1 MRSEAQRQMHAQG
14 LIPASGPMGIHI
26 SVGTQAAINK
36 AFQEW
41 KERRG
46 IDDGDYYNRR
56 TAAAA
61 AKPAEAKPEPVQ
73 EAPKPPKPPK
83 APKPSKAAPAPK
95 VALTAEERKAQQK
108 KTRLAWRERNRERI
122 REQARLFAQKWRE
135 SLTPEQRKEV
145 SAKVMAYAK
154 AAKQRA
160 IDAAKTQ

>member
-1 MRSEAQRQMHAQG
+1 MRSWHQRRLDRNG
-14 LIPASGPMGIHI
+14 FFPDSGPAGINI

-36 AFQEW
+36 AFREW

-56 TAAAA
+56 AAAA
-61 AKPAEAKPEPVQ
+61 TAKPAEAKPEPVQ
-73 EAPKPPKPPK
+73 EALKPPK
-83 APKPSKAAPAPK
+83 APKPLKAPKPPK
-95 VALTAEERKAQQK
+95 VALTFEERKEQRL

>member
-1 MRSEAQRQMHAQG
+1 MDAQG
-14 LIPASGPMGIHI
+14 LIPASGPMGIYI

-56 TAAAA
+56 AAAAA
-61 AKPAEAKPEPVQ
+61 AKPAEAKPEPTQ

-83 APKPSKAAPAPK
+83 PPKAPRPPKAAPAPK
-95 VALTAEERKAQQK
+95 VALTPEERKEQRL